1 MLRWIFYPGSDFTES
16 LAVVYATVEKTA
28 KKNKPTGFDQ
38 TRAKK
43 VLKEAWVMF
52 VSRAKV
58 SWLNSIYLCSSSVFA
73 RGYPHKVTE
82 FDQYY
87 ALRMAVPKALSQPSC
102 EQAFEQ
108 SVWINLAGQWLFQH
122 WAWAISYKLRH
133 STTLVLHLVFRP
145 VEAKN
150 SNFLNGTQNNCIHAQ
165 QDIS

>member
-28 KKNKPTGFDQ
+28 KKKQ
-38 TRAKK
+38 TNWLWSNSCEEGIEGSLGHVCFKGK
-43 VLKEAWVMF
+43 GELTEFHIFMFLKCF
-52 VSRAKV
+52 RPRISTQ
-58 SWLNSIYLCSSSVFA
+58 I
-73 RGYPHKVTE
+73 TE